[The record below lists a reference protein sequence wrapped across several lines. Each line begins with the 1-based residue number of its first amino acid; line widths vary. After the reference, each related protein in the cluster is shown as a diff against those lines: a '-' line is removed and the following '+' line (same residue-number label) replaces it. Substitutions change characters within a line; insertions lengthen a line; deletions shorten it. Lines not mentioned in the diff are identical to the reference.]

1 MEIQKYLETN
11 ENGNTKYQ
19 NLWDAARAVLREKL
33 IAINTC
39 IEKIERTQINI
50 LTLHLREL
58 EKEQSK
64 SKFRRRKEIIK
75 IRTEISE
82 PGNRKTIEE
91 NQWNQNKF
99 FKKMRKIGKKK
110 KLRLHGPR
118 KKDTRWEVKE
128 EIYYLP

>member
-75 IRTEISE
+75 IRTEV
-82 PGNRKTIEE
+82 
-91 NQWNQNKF
+91 
-99 FKKMRKIGKKK
+99 
-110 KLRLHGPR
+110 
-118 KKDTRWEVKE
+118 D
-128 EIYYLP
+128 

>member
-64 SKFRRRKEIIK
+64 SKFRRRKERIK
-75 IRTEISE
+75 IRTEV
-82 PGNRKTIEE
+82 
-91 NQWNQNKF
+91 
-99 FKKMRKIGKKK
+99 
-110 KLRLHGPR
+110 
-118 KKDTRWEVKE
+118 D
-128 EIYYLP
+128 

>member
-1 MEIQKYLETN
+1 M
-11 ENGNTKYQ
+11 
-19 NLWDAARAVLREKL
+19 

-75 IRTEISE
+75 IRTEV
-82 PGNRKTIEE
+82 
-91 NQWNQNKF
+91 
-99 FKKMRKIGKKK
+99 
-110 KLRLHGPR
+110 
-118 KKDTRWEVKE
+118 D
-128 EIYYLP
+128 